1 MKYIFAVVFMVITQY
16 AAVNCADT
24 RYERSMDR
32 ALERVRRQAPGSIDD
47 YLKTVL
53 NNFKSQM
60 TTGIPA
66 LKIPKLDPF
75 NVKDQSL
82 VKKGKNF
89 DIKATLKNNY
99 VTGLSKFQIEK
110 LHLDLNTLQFEFGL
124 HIPNLAIEGLY
135 TLNGKALNIFP
146 IYGNGEYSVTVKNL
160 KISTH
165 VKVTIDANGKGTL
178 AEPPNLDV
186 GFSSVSVNFENL
198 LGGLSNVLN
207 GIINAVAKPVFKKF
221 EPKLMKSLKKSLFKV
236 LNKQLSKIDIS
247 KFF

>member
-66 LKIPKLDPF
+66 LKIPILDPF
-75 NVKDQSL
+75 KVKDQSL
-82 VKKGKNF
+82 VKKDSKI
-89 DIKATLKNNY
+89 DIRASLKNNK
-99 VTGLSKFQIEK
+99 VTGLSKFKIQK
-110 LHLDLNTLQFEFGL
+110 LRLDLNKLQFEFGL
-124 HIPNLAIEGLY
+124 LIPKLAIKGQY
-135 TLNGKALNIFP
+135 ALNGNALNIFP
-146 IYGNGEYSVTVKNL
+146 IFGNGEYSVTVRNL
-160 KISTH
+160 KIATH
-165 VKVTIDANGKGTL
+165 VKVTIDDNGRGTL

-186 GFSSVSVNFENL
+186 SFSSVRVNFENL
-198 LGGLSNVLN
+198 LGGLSNILN
-207 GIINAVAKPVFKKF
+207 GIINVVAKPV
-221 EPKLMKSLKKSLFKV
+221 LQKV
-236 LNKQLSKIDIS
+236 
-247 KFF
+247 